1 MDEEKQ
7 KISYPIVIEEDSEGD
22 FHNPG
27 EQLFRPPT
35 RFEKFKFALL
45 GILALSVMLTILSLA
60 LFVGLILAVPL
71 IIAGLFWYWRMTR
84 AFRRN
89 FGKRSF

>member
-7 KISYPIVIEEDSEGD
+7 DIFYPVTIEGDSEGD
-22 FHNPG
+22 FHG
-27 EQLFRPPT
+27 LGGQFLRQPT
-35 RFEKFKFALL
+35 RFERFKFALL
-45 GILALSVMLTILSLA
+45 GILALSVMVTILSLA

-89 FGKRSF
+89 FGRRSF